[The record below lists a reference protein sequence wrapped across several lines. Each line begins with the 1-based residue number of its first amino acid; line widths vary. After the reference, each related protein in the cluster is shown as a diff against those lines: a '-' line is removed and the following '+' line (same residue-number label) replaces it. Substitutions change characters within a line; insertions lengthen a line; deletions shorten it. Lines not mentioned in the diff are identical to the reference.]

1 MSAAPWPAVITDRQ
15 HRQAAQTSIDARRE
29 CPFRI
34 GQPMAN
40 QWPVTALCIPFL
52 AFHSLRS
59 MQRRSCLSDRVRG
72 SHYIFRTSS

>member
-1 MSAAPWPAVITDRQ
+1 MSAAPWPAVITDRQHRQAAQTGSTDKQ

-40 QWPVTALCIPFL
+40 QWPTNGL
-52 AFHSLRS
+52 
-59 MQRRSCLSDRVRG
+59 
-72 SHYIFRTSS
+72 